1 MTQKKIQRFFNLILF
16 FCAVLISIFIFEL
29 ILLKINYPI
38 VNSFDLNNYPIEC
51 QKRNEDLTKTTIYKD
66 TFLDD
71 GGFRNLTYSKNK
83 KGFASIILD
92 TLCLN
97 DEGYRDHAKIIKI
110 KPFENNTYS
119 FNNKGYRGN
128 EWDLKSS
135 NSNIYLLGGSTA
147 YSLLSNEEDSIHYKL
162 DKYLNKEGINKKYY
176 VLNASLPGRLSFDEY
191 RTITREIDEKNS
203 DIFVFLTGYNNASN
217 NIKNVYVDQ
226 SLKYKK
232 KILATSNMILNQ
244 LKLRKLSELIMIIL
258 DKPSMY
264 KENGVESFKKYSSL
278 SNQYCIKK
286 KIRCIFIL
294 QPAIQVIQKPLTFS
308 ENKMRNNIF
317 NTDNSYLSKN
327 FNNSY
332 NQFRQHFASKNF
344 EFIDLS
350 NLNNHNSFT
359 GYILEN
365 EEYALNNFQKVVIK
379 SNQITKKQFNFTRDN
394 IMVKLNN
401 KYFIKSLDYCN
412 NQK

>member
-1 MTQKKIQRFFNLILF
+1 MLKQKL
-16 FCAVLISIFIFEL
+16 
-29 ILLKINYPI
+29 NYNVP
-38 VNSFDLNNYPIEC
+38 
-51 QKRNEDLTKTTIYKD
+51 
-66 TFLDD
+66 
-71 GGFRNLTYSKNK
+71 
-83 KGFASIILD
+83 
-92 TLCLN
+92 
-97 DEGYRDHAKIIKI
+97 
-110 KPFENNTYS
+110 
-119 FNNKGYRGN
+119 
-128 EWDLKSS
+128 
-135 NSNIYLLGGSTA
+135 GGSTA
-147 YSLLSNEEDSIHYKL
+147 YSLLSNEEGSIHYKL

-317 NTDNSYLSKN
+317 NTDNSL
-327 FNNSY
+327 
-332 NQFRQHFASKNF
+332 A
-344 EFIDLS
+344 
-350 NLNNHNSFT
+350 
-359 GYILEN
+359 
-365 EEYALNNFQKVVIK
+365 IK
-379 SNQITKKQFNFTRDN
+379 KF
-394 IMVKLNN
+394 
-401 KYFIKSLDYCN
+401 
-412 NQK
+412 